1 MSATDLKAI
10 YDQDFFTGHAEGA
23 EDAAAL
29 VVPLVLEM
37 LPNLGAVVDIGCGA
51 GHWLASFARGGVR
64 DILGLDGGEIAATL
78 AIAPDHFRETDLAR
92 PITLPRRFDL
102 AVSLE
107 VAEHLPASRGEGF
120 IADLCAL
127 ADIVLFS
134 AAIPGQDG
142 THHINERWPGYWAG
156 LFAAHGYGPHDVI
169 RPRIWT
175 DRRIPFWYRQN
186 VFLYAN
192 AAGRARLSLPAD
204 AGWPRDQASDL
215 AHPDLYRFHT
225 NELLA
230 RRRAETPA
238 TRYLMR
244 LDRQLGATENRLAA
258 MTIEHKA
265 ARYDVYLRDLKL
277 AEQEAEIAALKGR
290 LAEVNALLASG
301 FASPAARRPFG
312 RVAALAEARAGALAR
327 RCLRLMRGD

>member
-23 EDAAAL
+23 EEAAAL
-29 VVPLVLEM
+29 VVPLVLAM
-37 LPNLGAVVDIGCGA
+37 LPDLGAVVDVGCGA
-51 GHWLASFARGGVR
+51 GHWLAAFGRGGVG
-64 DILGLDGGEIAATL
+64 DLLGLDGGETAATL
-78 AIAPDHFRETDLAR
+78 AIAPACFRETDLAR
-92 PITLPRRFDL
+92 PITLSRRFDL

-107 VAEHLPASRGEGF
+107 VAEHLPPSRGESF

-142 THHINERWPGYWAG
+142 THHINERWPSYWAG

-169 RPRIWT
+169 RPRIWD

-204 AGWPRDQASDL
+204 AGWPRTQASDL

-225 NELLA
+225 DELLA

-244 LDRQLGATENRLAA
+244 LERQLNATENRLAA

-277 AEQEAEIAALKGR
+277 AERETEIAALNDR
-290 LAEVNALLASG
+290 LAAINARLASG
-301 FASPAARRPFG
+301 FATAAARRPLR
-312 RVAALAEARAGALAR
+312 RVAALIERRAGALAR
-327 RCLRLMRGD
+327 RYLGLTRGG

>member
-1 MSATDLKAI
+1 MSAAELKEI
-10 YDQDFFTGHAEGA
+10 YDQDFFSGHAEGA
-23 EDAAAL
+23 EEAAAL
-29 VVPLVLEM
+29 VVPLVVEM
-37 LPNLGAVVDIGCGA
+37 LPGLASVVDIGCGA
-51 GHWLASFARGGVR
+51 GHWLAAFARAGVG
-64 DILGLDGGEIAATL
+64 DTLGLDGGETAAAL
-78 AIAPDHFRETDLAR
+78 AIAPAQFRETDLAR
-92 PITLPRRFDL
+92 PIRLARRFDL

-107 VAEHLPASRGEGF
+107 VAEHLPAARGESF
-120 IADLCAL
+120 VADLCAL

-142 THHINERWPGYWAG
+142 THHINERWPSYWAG
-156 LFAAHGYGPHDVI
+156 LFAAHGYTPHDVI

-192 AAGRARLSLPAD
+192 PAGRARLSLPAG

-215 AHPDLYRFHT
+215 AHPDLYYFHT
-225 NELLA
+225 DELLA

-244 LDRQLGATENRLAA
+244 LERQLGATENRLAA

-265 ARYDVYLRDLKL
+265 ARYDVYLRECQL
-277 AEQEAEIAALKGR
+277 AEQEAEIAALKGQ
-290 LAEVNALLASG
+290 LAAVNALIAGG
-301 FASPAARRPFG
+301 FAAARARSLSA
-312 RVAALAEARAGALAR
+312 RLVALAGSRAEALAR
-327 RCLRLMRGD
+327 RYLRLARGE